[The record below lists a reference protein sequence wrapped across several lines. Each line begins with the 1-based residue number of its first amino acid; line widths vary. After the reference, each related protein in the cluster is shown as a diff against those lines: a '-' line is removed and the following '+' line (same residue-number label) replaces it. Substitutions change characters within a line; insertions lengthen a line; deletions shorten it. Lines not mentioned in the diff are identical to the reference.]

1 MINGCSPEGTRFSA
15 KPAVSVVVAEAL
27 VEVPPLQSSQ
37 SSALMNTS
45 TLGAFFDDGLFVNQI
60 YCYICSGH
68 ANEVTPSTETQ
79 H

>member
-1 MINGCSPEGTRFSA
+1 MINGCSPEGTGFSA

-27 VEVPPLQSSQ
+27 VKVPPRQSSQ
-37 SSALMNTS
+37 PSAFMNTS
-45 TLGAFFDDGLFVNQI
+45 TLAAFFVDCLFVNQI
-60 YCYICSGH
+60 YCYICSDH